1 MLPDLLHRSSETRGD
16 EVLYRFANGLAIKT
30 EVFSKADTLRI
41 LPIGSPQ
48 CALMNHLLNFP
59 DVVRGKRVFEPFAGS
74 GVLGFA
80 ALTVG
85 AEHALLL
92 DVNPRTLD
100 FQRTNAALNRFA
112 PTRFTSILGDIA
124 DFVPEK
130 KCDLLLANSPF
141 VPTPEGIDGTIT
153 SNGGP
158 DGNRFVGILL
168 DRLEDFLEPDG
179 RALIYVFQ
187 LVSDAAPLVVDLLD
201 SIATFRSV
209 EVTPSQQQQIP
220 FDSFVSAYSQLFPDA
235 AAKVEHWRAAL
246 VRRHGDGLGLCHY
259 VVDIGPRT
267 GAPGPCVIRDDFAE
281 KFGEDFLVP
290 AADTSELAI
299 GRVFENFVP
308 DTAANRK
315 SEP

>member
-1 MLPDLLHRSSETRGD
+1 MARMTLERLRLIDALAAQPDSFQPE
-16 EVLYRFANGLAIKT
+16 ELA
-30 EVFSKADTLRI
+30 
-41 LPIGSPQ
+41 
-48 CALMNHLLNFP
+48 AL
-59 DVVRGKRVFEPFAGS
+59 FAGS
-74 GVLGFA
+74 NITASTGAGNRGGDGGTATIGTLSADNTGSGA
-80 ALTVG
+80 ASITATLEGGSGGGGEGG
-85 AEHALLL
+85 ADGGDGQDA
-92 DVNPRTLD
+92 TL
-100 FQRTNAALNRFA
+100 
-112 PTRFTSILGDIA
+112 
-124 DFVPEK
+124 
-130 KCDLLLANSPF
+130 
-141 VPTPEGIDGTIT
+141 IDAGTIT

-290 AADTSELAI
+290 AANTSELAI